1 MLVLSRKIGERIII
15 DGGIEVMIQKISGDR
30 VTIGLVAPANVKILR
45 SELVVDEANHK
56 SNAESK
62 TRVEMKTQNKSN
74 VPVAVPDRHRDH
86 PRFTATGLYH
96 KFPTVPKP
104 TILDK

>member
-45 SELVVDEANHK
+45 SELVVDEQK
-56 SNAESK
+56 RPSTAEPK
-62 TRVEMKTQNKSN
+62 ARVEMKKQNKSD